1 LCTYHF
7 IAALIALPLAVIRNV
22 LLRPSGAES
31 EESVALFE
39 GIVHHAR
46 TQPTCHSFRYPV
58 RMALVSLDMPP
69 TWFAHQ
75 ASDHMTALEA
85 RQYAGTQGKVQLL
98 TNPKAAGY
106 VINPISVYYCWNA
119 AGSEVDKCIAEVT
132 NTPWGER
139 VTFIIDPSE
148 GSQDHIKKSLHVSP
162 LMDMQGHW
170 LIEAPKPSNKLK
182 LVVRVHHPELKDFFC
197 ASLVATRDVSSSKT
211 ARNEEAGVRTLLRFG
226 MQPQRIACWIYWH
239 AVLLLWKGVPLYM
252 PPPM

>member
-1 LCTYHF
+1 
-7 IAALIALPLAVIRNV
+7 
-22 LLRPSGAES
+22 
-31 EESVALFE
+31 
-39 GIVHHAR
+39 
-46 TQPTCHSFRYPV
+46 
-58 RMALVSLDMPP
+58 MALVSLDMPP

-119 AGSEVDKCIAEVT
+119 AGSEVDKCIAEVCVIACLACLRNGSSCFRVT

-170 LIEAPKPSNKLK
+170 FIEAPKPSNKLK

-197 ASLVATRDVSSSKT
+197 ASLVATKDVSRSKT

-252 PPPM
+252 PPPMSQSAGGVAKGIAESCTAGKMSEKVTYNVEAVSRQAA